1 MADRLSQLKALLEQ
15 EPDDPF
21 CLYSIAHEY
30 AKAGNFA
37 TAVEYYDRTIA
48 ADENYCYAYYHKA
61 RALKEMGDDAAV
73 KATLQTGLQRARS
86 SGDGKAESELNL
98 YLGTVS

>member
-30 AKAGNFA
+30 AKAGDFP
-37 TAVEYYDRTIA
+37 TAIEYYDRTIE
-48 ADENYCYAYYHKA
+48 ADADYCYAYYHKA
-61 RALKEMGDDAAV
+61 RALKELGDDEAV
-73 KATLQTGLQRARS
+73 KATLQTGLARAKAC
-86 SGDGKAESELNL
+86 GDAKAESEITL
-98 YLGTVS
+98 YLDSVS